1 MRPDEPQVVLVNE
14 ARRSGPQ
21 ERWRKPGHPTASRT
35 LRECRPTLELEHHHA
50 MAPRLPVHRFLDR
63 TLPAQLLRTAA
74 RVPRRHFLRF
84 LDPATPGGAPRDVS
98 YESFQTLVG
107 RAVGFLQAAHIGPGD
122 RVLLL
127 AENSP
132 EWQAV
137 ALATQFLRAEPA
149 GLFAS
154 LAAAPAEEIA
164 RRVSPK
170 AILVSGQAQWKK
182 LAPAAADLAAQGLR
196 ALLTLSPLEP
206 FERPPGLT
214 VVERAEALGDGAP
227 ALSLGALQALAATV
241 REDDPFL
248 LLFTSGTTG
257 RQKGVRLCQRSI
269 VSAVDCGAA
278 GVKTTEDDIGLHLL
292 PFGHIAGHDQF
303 CLALAQGHSLV
314 MIAQRDELPRAL
326 ALGPTYIFSVPLI
339 YDRMR
344 SQVLDKVAAMPAPLG
359 ALVAAALKA
368 SARVRVDRASGVGD
382 RLLTAVADLT
392 VGRQLK
398 AKLGGRV
405 RGVFSGG
412 APASAALFR
421 FFEGLGLPFVEL
433 YGMTET
439 AGLISMC
446 PFDGPRRANSVGLIT
461 PDHEVRLSEEGELL
475 VRGPLCLTGF
485 LEPGDAEGAFTE
497 DGFLRTGDLARI
509 DPDGSLWVIG
519 RKKYLM
525 VLSTGKKIAPEPIET
540 AVASASPFQGAVL
553 LGEGRPFVSVAVFV
567 PRDVLAHL
575 AADGKEPAEALLPR
589 ARAALGAFSEHEKPK
604 KLLVIPGT
612 PQDYPDLIT
621 PTLKLKRSALL
632 TWLGDQ
638 VVALYA

>member
-1 MRPDEPQVVLVNE
+1 
-14 ARRSGPQ
+14 
-21 ERWRKPGHPTASRT
+21 
-35 LRECRPTLELEHHHA
+35 
-50 MAPRLPVHRFLDR
+50 MAPRLPVHRFADR

-74 RVPRRHFLRF
+74 RVPQRTFIRY
-84 LDPATPGGAPRDVS
+84 LDPATPGAQPREVS
-98 YESFQTLVG
+98 YESFRSLVA
-107 RAVGFLQAAHIGPGD
+107 RAIGFLQAARIGPGD

-154 LAAAPAEEIA
+154 LAAAPAQEIA
-164 RRVSPK
+164 RRVNPK
-170 AILVSGQAQWKK
+170 AMLVSGQAQWQK
-182 LAPAAADLAAQGLR
+182 LAPAAGDLVAGGLR
-196 ALLTLSPLEP
+196 TLLALSPLQVAKYP
-206 FERPPGLT
+206 SGLAVADGS
-214 VVERAEALGDGAP
+214 VVLGAGGQMLALETLEALAGAV
-227 ALSLGALQALAATV
+227 G
-241 REDDPFL
+241 EDDPFL

-257 RQKGVRLCQRSI
+257 RQKGVRLSQRSI

-278 GVKTTEDDIGLHLL
+278 GVKTTEEDTGLHLL

-303 CLALAQGHSLV
+303 CLALAQGHSLI
-314 MIAQRDELPRAL
+314 MIAKRDDVKRAL
-326 ALGPTYIFSVPLI
+326 ALGPTYVFSVPLI

-344 SQVLDKVAAMPAPLG
+344 SQVLDKVALMPGPLRALVQG
-359 ALVAAALKA
+359 ALEA
-368 SARVRVDRASGVGD
+368 SQRVRVDGAGGLRN
-382 RLLTAVADLT
+382 RLLTVVADLT
-392 VGRQLK
+392 VGRQLR
-398 AKLGGRV
+398 AALGGRI

-421 FFEGLGLPFVEL
+421 FFEGLGLRFVEL

-439 AGLISMC
+439 AGLISMS

-461 PDHEVRLSEEGELL
+461 PDHEVRLSDEGELL

-509 DPDGSLWVIG
+509 DPDGSLWIIG
-519 RKKYLM
+519 RRKFLM

-540 AVASASPFQGAVL
+540 AVASAAPFQGAMV

-567 PRDVLAHL
+567 SQEELTRLVAHGED
-575 AADGKEPAEALLPR
+575 AAEVLLPR
-589 ARAALGAFSEHEKPK
+589 ARAALGAFSEHERPK
-604 KLLVIPGT
+604 KMLVIPGT

-621 PTLKLKRSALL
+621 PTLKLKRSSML
-632 TWLGDQ
+632 TWLGSR
-638 VVALYA
+638 VAALYD